1 MADRAGKTY
10 VVSGGASGLGEA
22 TCRALIAQGANV
34 GVLDRDEDKGKQLA
48 AELGPRAAF
57 FFMDATKEETIKKAV
72 DACKDKFGGI
82 HGAVACAG
90 VGAATTTLG
99 KGGKPHDSG
108 VWDFV
113 IKVNLYG
120 VFNLAKYAA
129 SHVSVSQRGLVGC
142 SALLTLA
149 RVADVAS
156 VADLACPNR
165 WPTTRPTPTGCA
177 ASSSTAPRWPRS
189 RARRARWR
197 TARARAPWRQ

>member
-57 FFMDATKEETIKKAV
+57 YFMDATKEETIKKAV

-129 SHVSVSQRGLVGC
+129 SHVSVLTTLVALLC
-142 SALLTLA
+142 SAL
-149 RVADVAS
+149 
-156 VADLACPNR
+156 
-165 WPTTRPTPTGCA
+165 
-177 ASSSTAPRWPRS
+177 S
-189 RARRARWR
+189 RARR
-197 TARARAPWRQ
+197 